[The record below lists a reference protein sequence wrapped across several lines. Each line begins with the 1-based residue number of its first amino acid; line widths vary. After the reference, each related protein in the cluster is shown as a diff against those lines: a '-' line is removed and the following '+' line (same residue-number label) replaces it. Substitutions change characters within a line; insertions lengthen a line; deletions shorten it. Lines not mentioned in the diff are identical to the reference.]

1 MSDLNEEGIFRVT
14 FSTPTQPS
22 LREMRV
28 RFTIYIEFTGPPKEG
43 NGLSTT

>member
-22 LREMRV
+22 REMRV